1 MSNPVYKH
9 GPIGFDI
16 AAKTEKFRLVKI
28 NQDGKIEHAGAE
40 GAVFGAVTEAG
51 RLEPHEAGA
60 KHIAVHYGD
69 AAVRLETV
77 GDIKAGAAV
86 FAAADGKVSAEG
98 TVQVGVA
105 VEGTKQSRTLTILNK
120 LPKEA

>member
-1 MSNPVYKH
+1 M
-9 GPIGFDI
+9 
-16 AAKTEKFRLVKI
+16 
-28 NQDGKIEHAGAE
+28 
-40 GAVFGAVTEAG
+40 
-51 RLEPHEAGA
+51 
-60 KHIAVHYGD
+60 
-69 AAVRLETV
+69 
-77 GDIKAGAAV
+77 